1 MDYLLGCLV
10 QDQCFYLHV
19 LVKVKVDK
27 ATEESKKKKVSLSSF
42 ICHNPRRNKYLVS
55 LLERREKKTWS
66 STSTIGGKENISRLN
81 VISLLQ

>member
-27 ATEESKKKKVSLSSF
+27 ATEESKKKKVSLSLHSF
-42 ICHNPRRNKYLVS
+42 VTIQEETNTLFHCWKEEKKRLGCLQAQLV
-55 LLERREKKTWS
+55 EKKTLA
-66 STSTIGGKENISRLN
+66 GLM
-81 VISLLQ
+81 